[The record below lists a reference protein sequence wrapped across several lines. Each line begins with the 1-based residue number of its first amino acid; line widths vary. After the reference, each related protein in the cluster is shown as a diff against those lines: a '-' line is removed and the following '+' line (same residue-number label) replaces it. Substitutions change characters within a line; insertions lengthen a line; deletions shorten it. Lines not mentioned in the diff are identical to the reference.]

1 MANTNGWERI
11 AKRQIENAYNWNI
24 GGLENDVQDGHMTQE
39 EFEKVAADFFEYI
52 YTEAMTT
59 RYEPGFCGGKAPKEM
74 RFAGRKFCRNYL
86 EELYKRDGLKYNKD
100 EEEEPKKTKKATKST
115 TAKVELLAFTG
126 MKISEFSAELKDG
139 EYIVITAKGAEL
151 HFDTNGKQL
160 NAKNPRFGNTI
171 KFLAAE

>member
-1 MANTNGWERI
+1 MTNGWERI
-11 AKRQIENAYNWNI
+11 AKRQIKNAYNYHI
-24 GGLENDVQDGHMTQE
+24 GGIENSVQDGEMTQE
-39 EFEKVAADFFEYI
+39 EFEEAAANYFEEI
-52 YTEAMTT
+52 YSEAMNT
-59 RYEPGFCGGKAPKEM
+59 RYEPGFCGGPAPKEM

-100 EEEEPKKTKKATKST
+100 EEEPKKTKKPTKST

-160 NAKNPRFGNTI
+160 NAKNPKFGNTI